1 MKIAVTYENGQVF
14 QHFGHTAQFKIY
26 EAQEGRVL
34 SSQVVDTNGSGH
46 GALAGFLQAQGVDPH
61 LRRHWRRRQN
71 SPGPGGHPAV
81 RRRHRQRRPGC
92 GGFAGGQ
99 AGFPAGRAVQPPW
112 GGPRRR
118 PLLRGARLWRA
129 RVPRLK
135 RTWERPPLG
144 AAFFC
149 ALLPAHAWAV
159 CSSSF
164 PWKGRRGV
172 AFPTQVRERR
182 CMARVQATYSRFR
195 SKSV

>member
-26 EAQEGRVL
+26 EAQEGRVA

-46 GALAGFLQAQGVDPH
+46 GALAGFLQAQGVDT
-61 LRRHWRRRQN
+61 LI
-71 SPGPGGHPAV
+71 
-81 RRRHRQRRPGC
+81 C
-92 GGFAGGQ
+92 GGIGGGAKTALAQ
-99 AGFPAGRAVQPPW
+99 AGIQLY
-112 GGPRRR
+112 GGVT
-118 PLLRGARLWRA
+118 G
-129 RVPRLK
+129 LK

-159 CSSSF
+159 CSSSL
-164 PWKGRRGV
+164 PWKGSRGV

>member
-46 GALAGFLQAQGVDPH
+46 GALAGFLQAQGVDT
-61 LRRHWRRRQN
+61 LL
-71 SPGPGGHPAV
+71 
-81 RRRHRQRRPGC
+81 C
-92 GGFAGGQ
+92 GGIGGGAKTALAQAGIQLYGGVTGSADQAGGQ

-118 PLLRGARLWRA
+118 PFLRGARLWRA

-164 PWKGRRGV
+164 PWKGSRGV